1 MGADILDRNLSFF
14 RHTKFMYRHDLAI
27 LLMGTHLREIF
38 SQVHKER
45 CMRKSITVL
54 LVVPRR
60 EASDCPSS
68 GSK

>member
-1 MGADILDRNLSFF
+1 MGADILDRNLSLF
-14 RHTKFMYRHDLAI
+14 RHTKFMYSHDLAI

-38 SQVHKER
+38 SQVHEER

-60 EASDCPSS
+60 EASDYPSS